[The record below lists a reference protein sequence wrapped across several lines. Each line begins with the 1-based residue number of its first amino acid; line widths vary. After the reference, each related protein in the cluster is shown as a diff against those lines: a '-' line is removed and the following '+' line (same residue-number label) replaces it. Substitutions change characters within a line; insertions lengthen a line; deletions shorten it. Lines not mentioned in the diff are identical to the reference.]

1 MQKGDEEMKK
11 IFSFEFWQKF
21 GKALMV
27 VVAVMPAAG
36 LMISIGKSI
45 PLINPDLAPLVTT
58 GGVIENIGWAII
70 GNLHL
75 LFALAIGG
83 SWAKERAGGAFAAG
97 ISFILINRITGA
109 IFGVTNEMLANE
121 DAFTH
126 TLFGTKIMVKGFFTS
141 VLEAPALNMGVFV
154 GIIAGFVGAMAYN
167 KYYNY
172 RKLPDALSFF
182 NGKRFVP
189 FVVILWS
196 TIVALILA
204 IVWPNVQAG
213 INNFGLWIAESKE
226 SAPILAPFL
235 YGTLERLLLP
245 FGLHHM
251 LTIPI
256 NYTQLGGTYEIL
268 SGAQAGTQVFGQDPL
283 WLAWA
288 TDLVNLKGAGDMS
301 QYEFVLTNW
310 TPARFKVGQMI
321 GSSGILMGLALAMY
335 RNVDPDKKSKYKS
348 MYFSAALA
356 VFLTG
361 VTEPLEFMFMFAAV
375 PLYIVYSVI
384 QGAAFAMADILP
396 LRVHSFGNI
405 ELLTRTPLAIKAGL
419 GIDLLNFVICVIL
432 FGVLTYFVANFLI
445 KKFNYATPGRNGNYD
460 NDSEETPSGS
470 ATNADQQIIKIIHL
484 LGGKE
489 NIKDVDACMTRLR
502 VSVEDPGK
510 VGSEEEWKRA
520 GAMGLIVKDKGV
532 QAVYGPKADVL
543 KSDIEDLLQSGADI
557 PEPTVE
563 ATNKNEKNE
572 EKHVLGIEKELFT
585 VATGEVIALTDVND
599 PVFSQKM
606 MGDGFAVIPATGEV
620 TAPLSGKIVSVFPT
634 KHAIGMQTAEGAEV
648 LIHMGL
654 DTVQMSQPAFEILVS
669 EGQEVV
675 AGTTIAQMD
684 LDAIKNEGKETTI
697 IVVFTDDKVNGLTIN
712 KLGDTERGT
721 VIGKINL

>member
-1 MQKGDEEMKK
+1 MKK
-11 IFSFEFWQKF
+11 MFSFEFWQKF

-36 LMISIGKSI
+36 LMISIGKSL
-45 PLINPDLAPLVTT
+45 PLIDPNLGLLVTT
-58 GGVIENIGWAII
+58 GGVLESIGWAII

-83 SWAKERAGGAFAAG
+83 SWAKDRAGGAFAAG
-97 ISFILINRITGA
+97 ISFVLINRITGA
-109 IFGVTNEMLANE
+109 IFGVTNEMLADE
-121 DAFTH
+121 QAFTH

-196 TIVALILA
+196 TIVSIALALI
-204 IVWPNVQAG
+204 WPNIQAG
-213 INNFGLWIAESKE
+213 INNFGLWIAQSQD

-301 QYEFVLTNW
+301 KYQFVLENW

-321 GSSGILMGLALAMY
+321 GSSGILMGMALAMY
-335 RNVDPDKKSKYKS
+335 RNVDADKKAKYKS

-375 PLYIVYSVI
+375 PLYVIYAVI

-419 GIDLLNFVICVIL
+419 GGDLINFVLMVII
-432 FGVLTYFVANFLI
+432 FGVVTYFLANFLI

-460 NDSEETPSGS
+460 NDNSEEIASGAAGS
-470 ATNADQQIIKIIHL
+470 GVVDQQIAQIVYL
-484 LGGKE
+484 LGGKQ
-489 NIKDVDACMTRLR
+489 NIKEVDACMTRLR
-502 VSVEDPGK
+502 VSVKDREK
-510 VGSEEEWKRA
+510 VGSEEAWKRA
-520 GAMGLIVKDKGV
+520 GAMGLIVKDNGV
-532 QAVYGPKADVL
+532 QAVYGPKPDVL
-543 KSDIEDLLQSGADI
+543 KSDIEDLLASGVDI
-557 PEPTVE
+557 PEPVIAESTAGVPT
-563 ATNKNEKNE
+563 TNF
-572 EKHVLGIEKELFT
+572 LGKKKDFVA
-585 VATGEVIALTDVND
+585 VATGEVIPMAQVND

-606 MGDGFAVIPATGEV
+606 MGDGFAVKPLEGEV
-620 TAPLSGKIVSVFPT
+620 VAPISGKVLSVFPS
-634 KHAIGMQTAEGAEV
+634 KHAIGLQTEEGIEV
-648 LIHMGL
+648 LVHMGI
-654 DTVQMSQPAFEILVS
+654 DTVEMATPAFESFVK
-669 EGQEVV
+669 EGQSLK
-675 AGTTIAQMD
+675 AGTKLAKMN
-684 LDAIKNEGKETTI
+684 LDVIEQAGKETTI
-697 IVVFTDDKVNGLTIN
+697 IVAFTNSDKVEQVVIN
-712 KLGDTERGT
+712 QLGTTTAGT
-721 VIGKINL
+721 VIGQIEI

>member
-1 MQKGDEEMKK
+1 MKK

-268 SGAQAGTQVFGQDPL
+268 SGAQAGTKVFGQDPL

-288 TDLVNLKGAGDMS
+288 TDLVNLKGAGNMS

-675 AGTTIAQMD
+675 AGTTIAQMN

>member
-1 MQKGDEEMKK
+1 MKK
-11 IFSFEFWQKF
+11 LLSFEFWQKF

-36 LMISIGKSI
+36 LMISIGKTI
-45 PLINPDLAPLVTT
+45 PMMSPDMAFLVTT
-58 GGVIENIGWAII
+58 GGVIENIGWGII

-97 ISFILINRITGA
+97 ISFILINRITGS
-109 IFGVTNEMLANE
+109 IFGVTSEMLTNDE
-121 DAFTH
+121 AFTH

-196 TIVALILA
+196 TLVSIGLA
-204 IVWPNVQAG
+204 IVWPVIQSG
-213 INNFGLWIAESKE
+213 INNFGLWIAQSQE

-268 SGAQAGTQVFGQDPL
+268 SGAQAGTLVYGQDPL

-288 TDLVNLKGAGDMS
+288 TDLFNLKNAGNVE
-301 QYEFVLTNW
+301 QYNYVLSNW

-321 GSSGILMGLALAMY
+321 GASGILMGFTLAMY
-335 RNVDPDKKSKYKS
+335 KNVDSDKRKQYKS
-348 MYFSAALA
+348 MYVSAALA

-375 PLYIVYSVI
+375 PLYLVYAVI
-384 QGAAFAMADILP
+384 QGAAFAMADIIS

-419 GIDLLNFVICVIL
+419 TQDLINFVICIIVFAI
-432 FGVLTYFVANFLI
+432 VSYFIAGFMI
-445 KKFNYATPGRNGNYD
+445 KKFNLATPGRNGNYD
-460 NDSEETPSGS
+460 VDTSDNPTSSGS
-470 ATNADQQIIKIIHL
+470 SEGISPQIVSIIQL
-484 LGGKE
+484 LGGKS
-489 NIKDVDACMTRLR
+489 NISEVDACMTRLR
-502 VSVEDPGK
+502 VSVKNADL
-510 VGSEEEWKRA
+510 VGTEQEWKKA
-520 GAMGLIVKDKGV
+520 GALGLVLKDTGV
-532 QAVYGPKADVL
+532 QAIYGPKADVI
-543 KSDIEDLLQSGADI
+543 KSDVQDALDSGVDIDSLIVDTVIDEPNDQTAVQKNVIIPFVSVAD
-557 PEPTVE
+557 
-563 ATNKNEKNE
+563 
-572 EKHVLGIEKELFT
+572 
-585 VATGEVIALTDVND
+585 GEVISIETVSDD
-599 PVFSQKM
+599 VFSQKM
-606 MGDGFAVIPATGEV
+606 MGDGFAIKPSNNQVVSPV
-620 TAPLSGKIVSVFPT
+620 SGVVQSIFPT
-634 KHAIGMQTAEGAEV
+634 KHAIGLLTSEGLEV
-648 LIHMGL
+648 LVHMGL
-654 DTVQMSQPAFEILVS
+654 DTVEMTKQVFDVS
-669 EGQEVV
+669 VKEGDTVKAGQLLATVDWETVENEGK
-675 AGTTIAQMD
+675 GTTIV
-684 LDAIKNEGKETTI
+684 
-697 IVVFTDDKVNGLTIN
+697 VVFTNTQEIKTLE
-712 KLGDTERGT
+712 LST
-721 VIGKINL
+721 VGEHKSSEKIGQVSL